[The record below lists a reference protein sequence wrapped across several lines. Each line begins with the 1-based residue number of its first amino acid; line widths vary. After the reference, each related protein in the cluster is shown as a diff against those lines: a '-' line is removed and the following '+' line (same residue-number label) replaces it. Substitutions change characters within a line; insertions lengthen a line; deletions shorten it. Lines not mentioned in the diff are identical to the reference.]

1 MTICGFGRCRFRSL
15 VRLHRR
21 MFDVV
26 GFAGVATGLDK
37 APRFFA
43 AVLVL
48 IVFNRTRHYNFNRRG
63 GGLIKKCREK
73 NKENCSSFS

>member
-43 AVLVL
+43 AVFVL
-48 IVFNRTRHYNFNRRG
+48 IVFNRTRHHTISIAEGWTLTSY
-63 GGLIKKCREK
+63 
-73 NKENCSSFS
+73 

>member
-1 MTICGFGRCRFRSL
+1 
-15 VRLHRR
+15 

-48 IVFNRTRHYNFNRRG
+48 IVFNRTRHHNSIAEVVDF
-63 GGLIKKCREK
+63 LLKK
-73 NKENCSSFS
+73 